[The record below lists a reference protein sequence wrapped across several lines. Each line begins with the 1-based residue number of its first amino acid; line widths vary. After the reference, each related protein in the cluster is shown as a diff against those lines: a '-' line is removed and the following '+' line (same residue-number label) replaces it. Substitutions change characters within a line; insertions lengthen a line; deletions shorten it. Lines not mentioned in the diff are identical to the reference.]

1 MRKEFSYALAGF
13 LLALAI
19 IAINH
24 YFFVQPA
31 ELGETKA
38 PIPPAASKERPR
50 EAPKGRPAQN
60 FAPYAYILAFSFIA
74 ALTTYLT
81 AKRRMGA
88 A

>member
-19 IAINH
+19 VAINH
-24 YFFVQPA
+24 YFFIQPA
-31 ELGETKA
+31 ELGEIK
-38 PIPPAASKERPR
+38 PVPLAASRERSR
-50 EAPKGRPAQN
+50 EAPTERPTQN

-74 ALTTYLT
+74 ALTMYLA
-81 AKRRMGA
+81 AKRHIGA